1 MRTTAATACGLVLCL
16 SFVGLAGCGKI
27 IEKIQQKAIETAVEK
42 GVESQSGGKVKLDL
56 NGQKASVVAN
66 DGKTQATWGKGA
78 TVPADFPKQ
87 VPIYPGSTI
96 LSSMSDNSGTA
107 KHTVM
112 LKTPDASAKVIEYY
126 KGELKGFRVENE
138 GDTGTTHMVKF
149 VDKMQSKLAVQ
160 IVASEQ
166 QGDPATNV
174 IVYTEAVQ

>member
-1 MRTTAATACGLVLCL
+1 MRTTAAKACGLFLSL
-16 SFVGLAGCGKI
+16 SFLGALGCSKI

-78 TVPADFPKQ
+78 TVPSDFPKQ

-96 LSSMSDNSGTA
+96 LSSMSDNSTTP

-112 LKTPDASAKVIEYY
+112 LKTPDGSAKVIEYY
-126 KGELKGFRVENE
+126 KGELKAFHVENE
-138 GDTGTTHMVKF
+138 GDTGKTHMVKF
-149 VDKMQSKLAVQ
+149 VDKVASKLAVQ
-160 IVASEQ
+160 VVASEEE
-166 QGDPATNV
+166 GDTTTNV
-174 IVYTEAVQ
+174 IVYTEVVQ

>member
-1 MRTTAATACGLVLCL
+1 MRSTAAHARGLIL
-16 SFVGLAGCGKI
+16 SMSFLAVAGCGKI
-27 IEKIQQKAIETAVEK
+27 VEKIQQKAIETAVEK

-56 NGQKASVVAN
+56 SGQKASVVGN
-66 DGKTQATWGKGA
+66 DGKTQGTWGKGA

-96 LSSMSDNSGTA
+96 LSSMSDNTTTS

-112 LKTPDASAKVIEYY
+112 LKTSDKSAKVIEYY

-138 GDTGTTHMVKF
+138 GDTGQTHMVKL
-149 VDKMQSKLAVQ
+149 VDASKLSVQ

-166 QGDPATNV
+166 DGDQATNV
-174 IVYTEAVQ
+174 ILYTEVAR